1 MPTFAKTIHE
11 CIQPVGYRA
20 GVIPFPEE
28 GMKVLLDN
36 LLPGQPI
43 KAPEMLV
50 PKIGEEQIA
59 EWKKRFGGGAG

>member
-1 MPTFAKTIHE
+1 
-11 CIQPVGYRA
+11 
-20 GVIPFPEE
+20 
-28 GMKVLLDN
+28 MKVLLDN